1 MEMPEQ
7 SFMKALFSGVIAEDV
22 IFPFPQIAPAERDRV
37 HDLIGK
43 IRSLASTEL
52 DAARTDREA
61 RLDSAVLDRARA
73 LGLFGLAIPVEYGG
87 AGLSS
92 GAYARVLQEIA
103 GADASLALVLH
114 THQALV
120 ARALLTFGD
129 DRQKAEFLPRLA
141 RGELIAGFAL
151 TEHAAGTDA
160 GSIRTVAEIDEKGE
174 AYLLNGEKPWVTSAA
189 IANLFIVFARTNRY
203 AEGNKPHLVALIVE
217 RGPGVEVGEPHD
229 LLGVRGSGVAPLI
242 LKDAVVPV
250 DRALGEVGKGFKVAM
265 AALNDARIALSAS
278 TVGQSRELVTMTIK
292 RLTKRRSFG
301 RVVGEFSILKDK
313 VAKMVADSYAIESMV
328 YVTTGL
334 VDRGVEDYSLESAI
348 CRVACSE
355 ALWRVA
361 NEAMQAAAG
370 IGYFK
375 SHPIERI
382 LRDARASFIVDGTNE
397 TLRCFIALAGMR
409 GPGVRMSEVQ
419 RAMYEPIKG
428 FGLLRDFAVRK
439 VREALRRE
447 RLTRAHPLLDRE
459 TVIFEEAVDELARA
473 VDRELR
479 EHGTEIAEMQQ
490 IQLRIANVAIDLYAL
505 AACMART
512 TAMIEEHG
520 EAGARRHI
528 DLTIMFAGAARA
540 RIKSH
545 LERLEHNDDELRK
558 LIAARTY
565 TDGGYPFD
573 VV

>member
-1 MEMPEQ
+1 MEVAEQ
-7 SFMKALFSGVIAEDV
+7 SFMKALFSGVIAEDMA
-22 IFPFPQIAPAERDRV
+22 FPFPQISPLERDRV
-37 HDLIGK
+37 HELIGK
-43 IRSLASTEL
+43 IRNMAQAEL
-52 DAARTDREA
+52 DAARVDREG
-61 RLDSAVLDRARA
+61 RIDDVTLERARA
-73 LGLFGLAIPVEYGG
+73 LGLFGLAIPTEYDG
-87 AGLSS
+87 AGLSCA
-92 GAYARVLQEIA
+92 AYARVLQEVA
-103 GADASLALVLH
+103 SFDASLALVLH

-120 ARALLTFGD
+120 ARALMGFGTEQ
-129 DRQKAEFLPRLA
+129 QKAFYLPRLA
-141 RGELIAGFAL
+141 RGELIAAFAL

-160 GSIRTVAEIDEKGE
+160 GSIRTVAEIDESGE
-174 AYLLNGEKPWVTSAA
+174 SFLLNGEKPWVTSAA
-189 IANLFIVFARTNRY
+189 FAGLFVVFARTNRY

-217 RGPGVEVGEPHD
+217 RDQGVEVGAPHD
-229 LLGVRGSGVAPLI
+229 LLGVRGAGVSPVVFR
-242 LKDAVVPV
+242 DVVVPAS
-250 DRALGEVGKGFKVAM
+250 RALGEVGKGFKVAM
-265 AALNDARIALSAS
+265 AALNDARIGLSAS
-278 TVGQSRELVTMTIK
+278 SVGQCRELVNMTVK
-292 RLTKRRSFG
+292 RLIKRRSFG
-301 RVVGEFSILKDK
+301 RVIGEFAILKDK
-313 VAKMVADSYAIESMV
+313 VAKMMSDSYAIESMV
-328 YVTTGL
+328 YLTTGL
-334 VDRGVEDYSLESAI
+334 VDRGIEDYSLESAI

-370 IGYFK
+370 VGYIK
-375 SHPIERI
+375 ALPIERI
-382 LRDARASFIVDGTNE
+382 LRDARASFVVDGTNE

-447 RLTRAHPLLDRE
+447 RMTRAHSLLDRE
-459 TVIFEEAVDELARA
+459 AVIFEEAVDELARA

-505 AACMART
+505 LACIART
-512 TAMIEEHG
+512 TSIIDERG

-528 DLTIMFAGAARA
+528 DLTIMFAAAARA